1 MNLEDLNLSCI
12 TKKNSIS
19 EIGNRD
25 LQQLEWRFSDCLK
38 LNHNS
43 INNSNNKEVI
53 QFLIKQVSYKHLNKK
68 KNVLEEICQNRQRD
82 SFGKKK
88 NFRKNSYFDEQILN
102 ELQEKNKQLEQINEN
117 NQLKLQALDKEN
129 ENLRIQLLAKEQ
141 KKPKQVIN
149 NSQKTVS
156 SQPLIDVGSQKSIT
170 QLQHIPESEA
180 EETPINRPTMKGYQR
195 NTISFTQYSAG
206 LENSEEG
213 LKKKKKSE
221 QKIKMILNN
230 GGLSSLGSTV
240 RRLFISNTIQNTPSS
255 QAANQINKNLLTAF
269 QSEGKYQSISSKID
283 SNLEKKMYHEE
294 IVKRNKQKFNN
305 QQQTLNIGANQNDSN
320 DLTIISLSSCQNSNI
335 KPINLQLNNDDT
347 ISKISCYEDF
357 NHIFNSYNQNQNVKL
372 KYYSYLLEESYFQHE
387 KFAQYIQHSLSNE
400 QTEFDKC
407 KYGDYQNSKLLELV
421 EKQSKQI
428 EKLKNEN
435 LQTNKKQE
443 QLSQLV
449 LLYQDQIVKMNSSN
463 EAIYSQVKQMQDEL
477 STIDLFFQFE
487 DDLDL
492 IHLRDMQLI
501 SKLESVPSL
510 FQDGVERIKMNVN
523 QLKNR
528 ISELDKIIRQNKEEF
543 HQCLSTLNQ
552 RLQNQLNIS
561 NNLNTSAN
569 QNCKQ
574 RQINSEDLQNMYQI
588 LSQTIDTTIQ
598 VMIELQQE
606 SQKQKDTIKQK
617 SIEKQNL
624 EKQFKQINYSQK
636 KEQEEI
642 MQKLHEQFKKLTDQQ
657 QKLEQQLFDVKLD
670 KKRIIYQKLQKKLQC
685 KFMHSTDCIEQEI
698 FYSFERTKI
707 QQGIKSDKN
716 FNFEEAIK
724 EFNSVTNQKTDY
736 VTSFNLKNVARSLFL
751 IVKNQHENLQE
762 YKRTLL
768 EFMKLFEW
776 LEVCVEVD
784 SQGDLHINESFL
796 SEIELPELV
805 EWAGVFKRNI
815 EISIQQLIKRQVDSK
830 IGLSQKE
837 KNQLKKLIY
846 TGNYSDYFSLLIQNL
861 TQIKI

>member
-12 TKKNSIS
+12 AKKNSIS

-25 LQQLEWRFSDCLK
+25 LQQLEWRYSDCLK

-43 INNSNNKEVI
+43 VNNSNNKE
-53 QFLIKQVSYKHLNKK
+53 
-68 KNVLEEICQNRQRD
+68 NVLEEICQNRQRD
-82 SFGKKK
+82 SYGKQK
-88 NFRKNSYFDEQILN
+88 NFRKNSYCDEQILK
-102 ELQEKNKQLEQINEN
+102 ELQEKNRQLEQINEN

-129 ENLRIQLLAKEQ
+129 ENLRNQLQAKES
-141 KKPKQVIN
+141 KKLKSTITN
-149 NSQKTVS
+149 NQKTAV
-156 SQPLIDVGSQKSIT
+156 SQPLIDVGSQKSIA

-206 LENSEEG
+206 LENSDEG

-230 GGLSSLGSTV
+230 GGLNSLGSSV
-240 RRLFISNTIQNTPSS
+240 RRLFSSNTTQNTPSS
-255 QAANQINKNLLTAF
+255 QATSQINKNLLTNF
-269 QSEGKYQSISSKID
+269 QSEGKYESISSKVD
-283 SNLEKKMYHEE
+283 SNLEKKLYHDE
-294 IVKRNKQKFNN
+294 IVKKNKQKFNS
-305 QQQTLNIGANQNDSN
+305 QQQTLNNGATQNESS
-320 DLTIISLSSCQNSNI
+320 DLTMISLSSCQNSNI

-357 NHIFNSYNQNQNVKL
+357 NHIFNSQNQNQSVKL

-387 KFAQYIQHSLSNE
+387 KFAQYIQHQLSNE
-400 QTEFDKC
+400 QIDFEKS
-407 KYGDYQNSKLLELV
+407 KYGGDQQHNKLLELV

-428 EKLKNEN
+428 EKQKNEL
-435 LQTNKKQE
+435 LQANKKQE

-463 EAIYSQVKQMQDEL
+463 EVVYSQVKQMQDEL

-528 ISELDKIIRQNKEEF
+528 ILELDKIIRQNKEDF
-543 HQCLSTLNQ
+543 NQYLSNLNQ
-552 RLQNQLNIS
+552 KLQNQLNIS
-561 NNLNTSAN
+561 NNQNTSIIEH
-569 QNCKQ
+569 CKQ
-574 RQINSEDLQNMYQI
+574 RQTNSEALSNMYQI
-588 LSQTIDTTIQ
+588 LSQTIDKTIQ

-624 EKQFKQINYSQK
+624 EKHFKQINDLQK

-642 MQKLHEQFKKLTDQQ
+642 MQKLHEQFKKLKDQQ
-657 QKLEQQLFDVKLD
+657 SKLESQLFDVKLD
-670 KKRIIYQKLQKKLQC
+670 KKRIVYKKLQKKLQC

-698 FYSFERTKI
+698 FSNTEGI
-707 QQGIKSDKN
+707 QKGINSDRKLN
-716 FNFEEAIK
+716 FKEAIN
-724 EFNSVTNQKTDY
+724 EYNSVTNKQTDE

-751 IVKNQHENLQE
+751 ITKNQHDNLQQ
-762 YKRTLL
+762 YKQTLI

-784 SQGDLHINESFL
+784 SEGNLHIDDSFL

-805 EWAGVFKRNI
+805 EWAGIFKRNI
-815 EISIQQLIKRQVDSK
+815 EISIQQLIKRQIDSK
-830 IGLSQKE
+830 IDLSSKE

>member
-1 MNLEDLNLSCI
+1 MSLEDLNLSCI

-38 LNHNS
+38 LNHNMN
-43 INNSNNKEVI
+43 INNSSNKENI
-53 QFLIKQVSYKHLNKK
+53 
-68 KNVLEEICQNRQRD
+68 LEEICQNRQRD
-82 SFGKKK
+82 SFGKQK
-88 NFRKNSYFDEQILN
+88 NFRKNSFCDEQMLN
-102 ELQEKNKQLEQINEN
+102 ELKEKNKQLEQINEN

-129 ENLRIQLLAKEQ
+129 ENLRIQLQVKES
-141 KKPKQVIN
+141 KKPKSVIN
-149 NSQKTVS
+149 NSQKTVV
-156 SQPLIDVGSQKSIT
+156 SQPLIDVGSQKSIA

-206 LENSEEG
+206 LENSDEG

-230 GGLSSLGSTV
+230 GGLNGLGSSV
-240 RRLFISNTIQNTPSS
+240 RRLFSSNTTQNTPSS
-255 QAANQINKNLLTAF
+255 STANQINKNLLMAF
-269 QSEGKYQSISSKID
+269 QSEGKYESISSKVD
-283 SNLEKKMYHEE
+283 SNLEKKLYHDE

-305 QQQTLNIGANQNDSN
+305 QQQTVNSVINQNDSN
-320 DLTIISLSSCQNSNI
+320 DLTVISLSSCQNSNI

-357 NHIFNSYNQNQNVKL
+357 NHIFNSQNQNQNVKL
-372 KYYSYLLEESYFQHE
+372 KYYSYLLEESFFQHE
-387 KFAQYIQHSLSNE
+387 KFAQYIQNQLSDE

-407 KYGDYQNSKLLELV
+407 KYGDINQSSRLLELI

-428 EKLKNEN
+428 EKLKSEN
-435 LQTNKKQE
+435 QLANKKQE

-449 LLYQDQIVKMNSSN
+449 MLYQDQIVKMNSSN
-463 EAIYSQVKQMQDEL
+463 EAVYSQIKQMQDEL

-501 SKLESVPSL
+501 SKLDTVPSL
-510 FQDGVERIKMNVN
+510 FQDGVQRIKMNVN

-528 ISELDKIIRQNKEEF
+528 ISDLDKIIRQNKEEF
-543 HQCLSTLNQ
+543 NQYLSNLNQ
-552 RLQNQLNIS
+552 RLQIQLNIQ
-561 NNLNTSAN
+561 NNLNSPFL
-569 QNCKQ
+569 QNCQQKQ
-574 RQINSEDLQNMYQI
+574 TNSEELQNMYQI
-588 LSQTIDTTIQ
+588 LSQTIDKTIK

-606 SQKQKDTIKQK
+606 SQKQKDIIKQK
-617 SIEKQNL
+617 SNEKQNL
-624 EKQFKQINYSQK
+624 EIHFKQINDLQK

-642 MQKLHEQFKKLTDQQ
+642 MQKLHEQFKKLKEQQ

-670 KKRIIYQKLQKKLQC
+670 KKRIVYQKLQNRLQC

-698 FYSFERTKI
+698 FSNLEGTKI
-707 QQGIKSDKN
+707 QQGIQSDRKLS
-716 FNFEEAIK
+716 FEEAIK
-724 EFNSVTNQKTDY
+724 QFNAVTNQRPDD
-736 VTSFNLKNVARSLFL
+736 VTSFNLKNIARSLFL
-751 IVKNQHENLQE
+751 IVKNQHENLQQ
-762 YKRTLL
+762 YKQTLI

-776 LEVCVEVD
+776 LEICVEVD

-815 EISIQQLIKRQVDSK
+815 EISIQQLIKRQIDSK
-830 IGLSQKE
+830 IDLSLKE

-846 TGNYSDYFSLLIQNL
+846 TGNYSDYFSLLIQSL
-861 TQIKI
+861 TQIKN